1 MSYGFRIEKI
11 DGKLVLDEN
20 AQHAAQ
26 HLPDGAVISVNG
38 HHPVE
43 GTSQLGTIG
52 VQLGVKREP
61 TADQWTEQKYI
72 VGANA
77 QYNAKADE

>member
-1 MSYGFRIEKI
+1 MSYAFKIEKV

-26 HLPDGAVISVNG
+26 HLPDGAVISVSG
-38 HHPVE
+38 HHPFE
-43 GTSQLGTIG
+43 GTSQLGSIG
-52 VQLGVKREP
+52 VQLGI
-61 TADQWTEQKYI
+61 TQSDADRWVAPKYV